1 MARAAPTSAVVQSKS
16 ATAGN
21 SIGAKWPL
29 VPSSRTAAVVTI
41 TSPGAINGWIAPVV
55 PTRRNV
61 RTPSW
66 ASSST
71 AIDVDGPP
79 MPVEHTTI
87 GTSPIHA
94 SHDVN
99 SRWEASAVGS
109 VHRRRDP
116 LDPGRVAGHDGQGRA
131 VQHVPA
137 EPEVKHVCHVRHR
150 TALGPPLRSVRA
162 EHENAS
168 PTAHTSPSSDAGR
181 VVNM

>member
-1 MARAAPTSAVVQSKS
+1 MQSKS

-21 SIGAKWPL
+21 SIGAKCRL
-29 VPSSRTAAVVTI
+29 VPSSRTAAVLTI
-41 TSPGAINGWIAPVV
+41 TSPGSVNGWIPPVV

-79 MPVEHTTI
+79 IPVEHTTM

-99 SRWEASAVGS
+99 SRCAASAVGRSIVDAIRSTRAGSPGTMAS
-109 VHRRRDP
+109 VAP
-116 LDPGRVAGHDGQGRA
+116 
-131 VQHVPA
+131 
-137 EPEVKHVCHVRHR
+137 
-150 TALGPPLRSVRA
+150 
-162 EHENAS
+162 
-168 PTAHTSPSSDAGR
+168 
-181 VVNM
+181 